1 MPMDGPPAQP
11 RRSPLRS
18 LPTHPCP
25 RCGAAVPLGARFCPN
40 CAFPQPIRG
49 TGCLLLLLII
59 LVLIILVSAL
69 FGWTTTPADRAAR
82 ATATAQ
88 IRTVVPATPAGDE
101 SRVVMPSTRPAEPA
115 ASSPR
120 TPAPR

>member
-1 MPMDGPPAQP
+1 MLMDGPPAQP

-18 LPTHPCP
+18 IPTHPCP
-25 RCGAAVPLGARFCPN
+25 RCGAAVPLGARFCPI

-49 TGCLLLLLII
+49 PGCLLVLLILLIAILLLSI
-59 LVLIILVSAL
+59 A

-88 IRTVVPATPAGDE
+88 MRTVLPATPAGYAPPAITPSISPAQRDTA
-101 SRVVMPSTRPAEPA
+101 MPPA
-115 ASSPR
+115 AR
-120 TPAPR
+120 

>member
-1 MPMDGPPAQP
+1 MNGGPAPP
-11 RRSPLRS
+11 RRPVGRS

-49 TGCLLLLLII
+49 PGCLLALLII
-59 LVLIILVSAL
+59 LVAIILVSVV

-88 IRTVVPATPAGDE
+88 IRTALPGTPASDEPGAVTPSIQPAGPAAGTLRAPAT
-101 SRVVMPSTRPAEPA
+101 R
-115 ASSPR
+115 
-120 TPAPR
+120 